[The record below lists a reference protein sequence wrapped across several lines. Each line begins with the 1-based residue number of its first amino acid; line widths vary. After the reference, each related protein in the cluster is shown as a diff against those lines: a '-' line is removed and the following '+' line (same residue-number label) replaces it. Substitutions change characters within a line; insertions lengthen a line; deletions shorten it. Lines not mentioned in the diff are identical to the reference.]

1 MNIEFDKIGI
11 IAEGEMKGWYIKIDN
26 DSKNTGGFLI
36 IYNPSPDMSSNSGYD
51 DWVENEECLKKFFLE
66 SSLVVDWM
74 K

>member
-1 MNIEFDKIGI
+1 LINKIGVI
-11 IAEGEMKGWYIKIDN
+11 IEGEMKGWYIRIDN

-51 DWVENEECLKKFFLE
+51 DWVENEECLRELFLE
-66 SSLVVDWM
+66 SLWAVEWI